1 MAVTDGEGWSRC
13 NQQINQ
19 PEEESSHKG
28 TTITMKPL
36 SFILGLSALVACFT
50 PGESQFG
57 PRGPYPPGRL
67 PPPPLPYPFGPGLVA
82 PPPPP
87 YGPGRI
93 PPPRPPLYGP
103 GIAPPP
109 PPFP

>member
-1 MAVTDGEGWSRC
+1 
-13 NQQINQ
+13 
-19 PEEESSHKG
+19 
-28 TTITMKPL
+28 MKPL

-103 GIAPPP
+103 GIASSTCTSGFPCVPCSPPASHP
-109 PPFP
+109 SS